1 MSREAPMPPVRGMT
15 RGGRAVQKNPRQFDE
30 RWLEAMRPL
39 PSQIRVPLHDALRIH
54 SPLYLRLRALDEARY
69 QLRLYSGNARI
80 YADSVDAKLEELG
93 SERIDLG
100 NPLQVEAFAAR
111 IGVTRKA
118 IEKRGAQGAAIAYA
132 KMTIEWLEQELG
144 HEH

>member
-1 MSREAPMPPVRGMT
+1 MSREAPMPPVPGMA

-69 QLRLYSGNARI
+69 QLRLYRGNARI
-80 YADSVDAKLEELG
+80 YADSVDAKLEDLG
-93 SERIDLG
+93 AECIDLG

-118 IEKRGAQGAAIAYA
+118 LEKRSAQGAAIAYA
-132 KMTIEWLEQELG
+132 EMTIEWLEQELG